1 LEICEN
7 HLKKSSLYGIII
19 MWFHIILLML
29 QERNELSFMNGQSNK
44 SKRIKHSK
52 IQQAF
57 ISICCLFL
65 MAGSCC
71 WAVYAGMYN
80 DKSVKVQPD
89 SSVTDAEVINNP
101 PKDSSA
107 SSAESKTQDSNAES
121 KQNSNTD
128 SKAES
133 KAESKAD
140 SQATANDDF
149 SDAAFIGD
157 SRTVGL
163 EMTTN
168 IPKASFYAATGLNVD
183 TATSKES
190 VKLESG
196 KNGTVLDGMKEKQFN
211 RIYIMF
217 GINELGWPYPDVFQK
232 EYTDLVNS
240 IKEIQP
246 NAKIYIQSIL
256 PVSSKAV
263 STNKVF
269 TNENVENF
277 NQLVKQ
283 VAADTSTAYLDVA
296 SVMKDENG
304 SLPLDASTDGI
315 HLLKEYCEKWLDY
328 LTENSK

>member
-1 LEICEN
+1 
-7 HLKKSSLYGIII
+7 
-19 MWFHIILLML
+19 
-29 QERNELSFMNGQSNK
+29 MNGQSNK
-44 SKRIKHSK
+44 AKRIKHSK
-52 IQQAF
+52 IQQTF
-57 ISICCLFL
+57 ISICCLVL

-80 DKSVKVQPD
+80 DKAIDVQSD
-89 SSVTDAEVINNP
+89 SSVTDAGAKNDL
-101 PKDSSA
+101 PKDSYVN
-107 SSAESKTQDSNAES
+107 SSDDKKEESSNVKS
-121 KQNSNTD
+121 D

-133 KAESKAD
+133 SAEKTDSKTESKTESKTD
-140 SQATANDDF
+140 SKAAVSDDF

-168 IPKASFYAATGLNVD
+168 IPKASFYAATGLNVN
-183 TATSKES
+183 TATSKATITLGDGS
-190 VKLESG
+190 KGS
-196 KNGTVLDGMKEKQFN
+196 VLDGMKEKQFG

-217 GINELGWPYPDVFQK
+217 GINELGWPYPDVFQT

-240 IKEIQP
+240 IKKIQP

-269 TNENVENF
+269 TNENVEKF
-277 NQLVKQ
+277 NVYVKQ
-283 VAADTSTAYLDVA
+283 VAADTNTTYLDVA
-296 SVMKDENG
+296 SVLKDENG

-315 HLLKEYCEKWLDY
+315 HLLKEYCEKWLEY

>member
-1 LEICEN
+1 
-7 HLKKSSLYGIII
+7 
-19 MWFHIILLML
+19 MLML

-89 SSVTDAEVINNP
+89 SSVTDAEVKNNP
-101 PKDSSA
+101 PKDSSVSPA
-107 SSAESKTQDSNAES
+107 DSKVQDSNAES
-121 KQNSNTD
+121 KAEKSEDKQDSNTD
-128 SKAES
+128 SKADS
-133 KAESKAD
+133 KAESKTD
-140 SQATANDDF
+140 SQAAAANDDF

-269 TNENVENF
+269 TNENVEKF
-277 NQLVKQ
+277 NELVKQ